1 MLIGLIPLVFLV
13 YLSGQLYNEKEQHVY
28 LTADQIK
35 HFHEAGIITDLIY
48 ELEKERKVSYEYDLK
63 RTSYGNVLLQRPH
76 TNRLIEM
83 LEKSNDLAI
92 SGFPA
97 YTFLDSLDDFRNSL
111 DTSSIFP
118 ANEIMQYYTKV
129 IFRLN
134 TLNPVSAVSN
144 NFLSPVYQDLIAQ
157 RNLFE
162 MITFLSVIRTEI
174 YNMLYSDG
182 NQNDNLL
189 SNFGIYDIYK
199 SYETE
204 FLLKASQQS
213 INLYNHLK
221 DTFPLRPVLTYVDT
235 LFTSKAATMTY
246 TPDAWWKISAEG
258 MVILKQQQTD
268 LRKKVGG
275 EMNQIY
281 DQEIRSKNKTLVFL
295 ITVIILVICV
305 VLFTTRTISQMLRE
319 LKIAAQKISKG
330 EIGRAHV

>member
-1 MLIGLIPLVFLV
+1 MNRLFRKLPLSIKLMLIGLIPLVFLV

-83 LEKSNDLAI
+83 LEKINDLAI

-144 NFLSPVYQDLIAQ
+144 NFLSPFYQDLIAQ

-189 SNFGIYDIYK
+189 SNFGIYD
-199 SYETE
+199 
-204 FLLKASQQS
+204 
-213 INLYNHLK
+213 
-221 DTFPLRPVLTYVDT
+221 R
-235 LFTSKAATMTY
+235 
-246 TPDAWWKISAEG
+246 
-258 MVILKQQQTD
+258 
-268 LRKKVGG
+268 
-275 EMNQIY
+275 
-281 DQEIRSKNKTLVFL
+281 
-295 ITVIILVICV
+295 
-305 VLFTTRTISQMLRE
+305 
-319 LKIAAQKISKG
+319 
-330 EIGRAHV
+330 